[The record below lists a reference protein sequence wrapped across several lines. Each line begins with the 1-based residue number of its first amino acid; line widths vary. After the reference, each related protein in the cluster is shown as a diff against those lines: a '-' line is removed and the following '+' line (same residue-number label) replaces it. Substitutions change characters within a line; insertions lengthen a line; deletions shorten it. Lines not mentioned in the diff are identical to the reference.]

1 MLERTQ
7 KILQKV
13 DPLLDEG
20 DTESAGKLLMPLDR
34 ISLRAL
40 LINVTRER
48 GAAIADAV
56 ATSYLRA
63 IADTTKHPKA
73 A

>member
-7 KILQKV
+7 KILEKV
-13 DPLLDEG
+13 DPLLEDG
-20 DTESAGKLLMPLDR
+20 DTESAGRLLLPLDR
-34 ISLRAL
+34 VSLRAL
-40 LINVTRER
+40 LVNVTRKR

-63 IADTTKHPKA
+63 IADTTEHPKA